1 MAVMTKMMKLFL
13 LACMFVF
20 CCNGALAAPARPGKI
35 AYRQPDGTVV
45 TVSLHGDENYHY
57 YVSED
62 GFALLPDGGGTLKY
76 ATLSADGS
84 AVPSEMAAHGVG
96 VRGPAEAAYVKTV
109 DRVAVGGGLAKAYS
123 DAVKAK
129 SARRARRVAP
139 GGIDRDFPTTGEI
152 RGVIILAEFTDKK
165 FSRGDINEVY
175 SSMAN
180 DEGYSGPYASG
191 SIRDYFTSQ
200 SGGRFVPTFD
210 VIGPVQL
217 PHESA
222 YYASFE
228 IASQLMIDAC
238 TVADGTT
245 DVDFSDYDYDGDG
258 YVDFV
263 FVVFAGYG
271 QAQGGGVDC
280 VWPQAVDLTYE
291 SWNVYDGLYLSQSA
305 CSCELQGYDGGV
317 IDGIGTFCHEFSH
330 ILGLPDIYDPA
341 YSGMP
346 GMLNW
351 DIMDVGLYNDD
362 SRTPAGYT
370 AMDKYTVGW
379 LEPVVLDS
387 PAKDVELRPMS
398 EANEAYFIVCGENAD
413 EYFTLENRQQTGWD
427 KALPG
432 HGLIISH
439 VHYVPSLWSG
449 NRVNTTSS
457 GYEHVALVPADNM
470 ATDGTQDGD
479 PFPGTS
485 GNTSFT
491 DTSHPAASWHTSTA
505 AVDCPITN
513 IREEDGIIKF
523 DFKGGTTAINAV
535 GGGKGLRATV
545 SGGTLSVDNP
555 LNERVSIVGAD
566 GRTVCESAESRVTVT
581 PGRGV
586 YVVRIGGTA
595 EKIVVK

>member
-1 MAVMTKMMKLFL
+1 MKLCL
-13 LACMFVF
+13 LACLFALCGSSV
-20 CCNGALAAPARPGKI
+20 LAAPARPGKI
-35 AYRQPDGTVV
+35 VYRQPDGTTV
-45 TVSLHGDENYHY
+45 TVSLCGDERFHY

-62 GFALLPDGGGTLKY
+62 GFALLPDAGRTLRY
-76 ATLSADGS
+76 AELSADGTVK
-84 AVPSEMAAHGVG
+84 ATGMAANDIAR
-96 VRGPAEAAYVKTV
+96 RGAAEAGYVGAIDK
-109 DRVAVGGGLAKAYS
+109 AAISKGLAKSYEK
-123 DAVKAK
+123 AVKAAAAK
-129 SARRARRVAP
+129 PTRSAAP
-139 GGIDRDFPTTGEI
+139 GEIASTFPTTGEI

-165 FSRGDINEVY
+165 FSRDDINEVY

-191 SIRDYFTSQ
+191 SIRDYFTAQ
-200 SGGRFVPTFD
+200 SSGKFTPTFD
-210 VIGPVQL
+210 VIGPVEL
-217 PHESA
+217 PRESA

-238 TVADGTT
+238 TAADETT
-245 DVDFSDYDYDGDG
+245 DADFSKYDYNGDG

-271 QAQGGGVDC
+271 QAQGGGADC

-291 SWNVYDGLYLSQSA
+291 SWNTYDGLWLSQSA
-305 CSCELQGYDGGV
+305 CSCELQGYEGGM

-351 DIMDVGLYNDD
+351 DIMDIGLYNGD

-370 AMDKYTVGW
+370 AMDRYTVGW
-379 LEPVVLDS
+379 IEPTVLDA
-387 PAKDVELRPMS
+387 PATDVELRPLS
-398 EANEAYFIVCGENAD
+398 EANEAYFIVCGENND
-413 EYFTLENRQQTGWD
+413 EYYTLENRQLRGWD
-427 KALPG
+427 MALPG

-439 VHYVPSLWSG
+439 VHYVPSLWSS

-470 ATDGTQDGD
+470 ATSNTMDGD
-479 PFPGTS
+479 PFPGTG

-491 DTSHPAASWHTSTA
+491 DTTYPAASWHTSDA

-523 DFKGGTTAINAV
+523 DFKTGTTGIGAV
-535 GGGKGLRATV
+535 KLGALQGV
-545 SGGTLSVDNP
+545 SVEDGTIYVNNP
-555 LNERVSIVGAD
+555 GNEAVSIVGVD
-566 GRTVCESAESRVTVT
+566 GRTVCRSAESSVAVT
-581 PGRGV
+581 PGRGLYIV
-586 YVVRIGGTA
+586 TIGGRTG
-595 EKIVVK
+595 KIAVR

>member
-1 MAVMTKMMKLFL
+1 MAVIMNMTKLFL
-13 LACMFVF
+13 LACMFAF
-20 CCNGALAAPARPGKI
+20 LCNGALAAPARPGKI
-35 AYRQPDGTVV
+35 IYRQPDGTTL
-45 TVSLHGDENYHY
+45 TVSLHGDERFHY

-62 GFALLPDGGGTLKY
+62 GFALLPDGGRTLRY
-76 ATLSADGS
+76 AELSADGL
-84 AVPSEMAAHGVG
+84 ARPTGMVAHDAGERGAEETGYVGLIDKAAIM
-96 VRGPAEAAYVKTV
+96 K
-109 DRVAVGGGLAKAYS
+109 GLAKAYET
-123 DAVKAK
+123 AWLTEQAK
-129 SARRARRVAP
+129 PTRSGAP

-152 RGVIILAEFTDKK
+152 RGVIILAEFADKK
-165 FSRGDINEVY
+165 FSHGDINEVY

-191 SIRDYFTSQ
+191 SIRDYFTAQ
-200 SGGRFVPTFD
+200 SGGRFVPAFD

-238 TVADGTT
+238 TAADETT
-245 DVDFSDYDYDGDG
+245 GVDFSDYDYDGDG

-413 EYFTLENRQQTGWD
+413 EYFTLENRQLTGWD

-470 ATDGTQDGD
+470 ATNGTQDGD

-491 DTSHPAASWHTSTA
+491 DTSRPAASWHTSTA

-513 IREEDGIIKF
+513 IREENGIIRF
-523 DFKGGTTAINAV
+523 DFKAE
-535 GGGKGLRATV
+535 ATDI
-545 SGGTLSVDNP
+545 GSVDSGEEMSVSVSDGTIRIRNP
-555 LNERVSIVGAD
+555 HNGTVTITGVD
-566 GRTVCESAESRVTVT
+566 GRTVRESAESSVTAT
-581 PGRGV
+581 PGPGV
-586 YVVRIGGTA
+586 YLVRVGGKTN
-595 EKIVVK
+595 KIVIR